1 MIGARIKRLRK
12 KYGYTQEQLA
22 RECGIS
28 ARTLRSIETGRQ
40 VSAGRGTSILKAW
53 KLANALHTGVDYL
66 LGLSD
71 EEE

>member
-1 MIGARIKRLRK
+1 MIGARIRRLRK

-28 ARTLRSIETGRQ
+28 ARTLQRIETGRR
-40 VSAGRGTSILKAW
+40 ASIFKAW
-53 KLANALHTGVDYL
+53 KLANALHTSVDYL

-71 EEE
+71 EEA

>member
-12 KYGYTQEQLA
+12 KCGYTQEQLA

-28 ARTLRSIETGRQ
+28 AKTLRSIETERRE
-40 VSAGRGTSILKAW
+40 AGRGTSIFKAW
-53 KLANALHTGVDYL
+53 KLANALHTSVDYL

>member
-28 ARTLRSIETGRQ
+28 ERTLRSIET
-40 VSAGRGTSILKAW
+40 GRGTSILKAW
-53 KLANALHTGVDYL
+53 KLANALHTSVDYL

>member
-1 MIGARIKRLRK
+1 LIGVRIRRLRK

-28 ARTLRSIETGRQ
+28 ARTLRSVETGRQ
-40 VSAGRGTSILKAW
+40 GSMRIYRAW
-53 KLANALHTGVDYL
+53 KLADALHTSVDYL

>member
-1 MIGARIKRLRK
+1 MIGARIRRLRK

-28 ARTLRSIETGRQ
+28 ARTLRRIETGRR
-40 VSAGRGTSILKAW
+40 ASIFKEW
-53 KLANALHTGVDYL
+53 KLANALHTSVDYR

-71 EEE
+71 EEA